1 MTEAPAKQAMK
12 DTQTHLDKFARFQ
25 NEASQPSWVFP
36 VRKAGIT
43 RFAELGFPTLH
54 DEDWRFTNV
63 APIARLPFRPVLQ
76 RSRGALDSKAISHL
90 TFGNLSCSRLVF
102 LNGHY
107 VPELSSVQPLAP
119 GVSIGSLAA
128 AINANSELAQKH
140 LAHHAKDELNAF
152 TALNT

>member
-43 RFAELGFPTLH
+43 RFAEMGFPTLH

-63 APIARLPFRPVLQ
+63 SPIARLPFKPVFNLEPDGVSADRLKQ
-76 RSRGALDSKAISHL
+76 FAFGRLEAI
-90 TFGNLSCSRLVF
+90 RLVF

-107 VPELSSVQPLAP
+107 LSELSAT
-119 GVSIGSLAA
+119 GAA
-128 AINANSELAQKH
+128 AQGVVVKNLA
-140 LAHHAKDELNAF
+140 
-152 TALNT
+152 